1 MDDKNLS
8 NLINSLSP
16 DDIQSLQSVAQSL
29 FGGQNQGGQQ
39 AEPTQQNTPLPT
51 AGQNG
56 AAEALGALSG
66 IDPAM
71 MKKLSAIMGAMNCG
85 GNDSRTAF
93 IAALKPLL
101 SPERRHK
108 ADEAL
113 RMMRLLEM
121 LPILRDQGVL

>member
-71 MKKLSAIMGAMNCG
+71 MKKLSAIMGAMNGG
-85 GNDSRTAF
+85 GNDSRTGLYRSAQ
-93 IAALKPLL
+93 ASSEP
-101 SPERRHK
+101 
-108 ADEAL
+108 
-113 RMMRLLEM
+113 
-121 LPILRDQGVL
+121 

>member
-51 AGQNG
+51 AGAKRG
-56 AAEALGALSG
+56 GGSARRALRNRS
-66 IDPAM
+66 
-71 MKKLSAIMGAMNCG
+71 
-85 GNDSRTAF
+85 GNDEKTVCHHGRN
-93 IAALKPLL
+93 
-101 SPERRHK
+101 EWRG
-108 ADEAL
+108 E
-113 RMMRLLEM
+113 
-121 LPILRDQGVL
+121 

>member
-29 FGGQNQGGQQ
+29 FGGQNQGGQ
-39 AEPTQQNTPLPT
+39 AGPTQQNTPLPT

-71 MKKLSAIMGAMNCG
+71 MKKLSAIMGAMNGG

>member
-56 AAEALGALSG
+56 AGGSARRALRNRS
-66 IDPAM
+66 
-71 MKKLSAIMGAMNCG
+71 
-85 GNDSRTAF
+85 GNDEKTVCHHGRN
-93 IAALKPLL
+93 
-101 SPERRHK
+101 EWRG
-108 ADEAL
+108 E
-113 RMMRLLEM
+113 
-121 LPILRDQGVL
+121 

>member
-1 MDDKNLS
+1 MDDKSLS

-39 AEPTQQNTPLPT
+39 ADPPQQNTPLPA

-56 AAEALGALSG
+56 AAEALSALSG

-71 MKKLSAIMGAMNCG
+71 VKKNVRYHGRNEWCGERFQNRLYRSAQA
-85 GNDSRTAF
+85 SSE
-93 IAALKPLL
+93 P
-101 SPERRHK
+101 
-108 ADEAL
+108 
-113 RMMRLLEM
+113 
-121 LPILRDQGVL
+121 